1 MNIKESYNTYW
12 IESRYMYLDEIE
24 ATVYKHITFD
34 EFARDFKFYD
44 YDEREWLGNNP
55 FCKNEVIR
63 YWLENEQC
71 FVEIHVIERT
81 DNTGFTIN
89 KVIANSYYTT
99 NELVKDIMDLN
110 DLYASIV
117 DAFKDYM
124 DELKMEDEEDDE

>member
-1 MNIKESYNTYW
+1 MNIKESYGGYW
-12 IESRYMYLDEIE
+12 IEESYMYLDEIE
-24 ATVYKHITFD
+24 TTIYKHITFD
-34 EFARDFKFYD
+34 EFTRDFRFYD

-55 FCKNEVIR
+55 FCKSEVIR
-63 YWLENEQC
+63 YWLENKKS
-71 FVEIHVIERT
+71 FVEIHVIERA

-89 KVIANSYYTT
+89 KVITDSYYTT

-117 DAFKDYM
+117 DAFEDYI

>member
-1 MNIKESYNTYW
+1 MNIKESYKIYW
-12 IESRYMYLDEIE
+12 IESGYMYLDEVETTIN
-24 ATVYKHITFD
+24 KHITFD

-63 YWLENEQC
+63 YWLENKKC

-89 KVIANSYYTT
+89 KVITNPYYTT

-124 DELKMEDEEDDE
+124 DELKMEDEEDDK